1 MKAGD
6 LVRFA
11 TGRGRETKI
20 GVLVDVHDNPA
31 DLSAPQMTIRSQFS
45 LYPRQVARVLC
56 EGKKWSSWL
65 AHVEVVSEG
74 R

>member
-6 LVRFA
+6 LVEFA
-11 TGRGRETKI
+11 RSHPLHTKI
-20 GVLVDVHDNPA
+20 GVLLEVADNPA
-31 DLSAPQMTIRSQFS
+31 DLEDGNRLLP
-45 LYPRQVARVLC
+45 PRKVARVFC

-65 AHVEVVSEG
+65 AHVEVVSES

>member
-1 MKAGD
+1 
-6 LVRFA
+6 
-11 TGRGRETKI
+11 
-20 GVLVDVHDNPA
+20 VDVHDNPA

-65 AHVEVVSEG
+65 AHVEVISEG

>member
-6 LVRFA
+6 LVEFA
-11 TGRGRETKI
+11 RSHPLHTKI
-20 GVLVDVHDNPA
+20 GVLLEVVDNPA
-31 DLSAPQMTIRSQFS
+31 DLEGIGIHP
-45 LYPRQVARVLC
+45 PRKVARVFC

-65 AHVEVVSEG
+65 AHVEVVSES

>member
-6 LVRFA
+6 LVEFA
-11 TGRGRETKI
+11 TGHGRETKI
-20 GVLVDVHDNPA
+20 GVLLEVVDNPA
-31 DLSAPQMTIRSQFS
+31 DLEGT
-45 LYPRQVARVLC
+45 YPILPPRKVARVFC

-65 AHVEVVSEG
+65 AHVEVISEG